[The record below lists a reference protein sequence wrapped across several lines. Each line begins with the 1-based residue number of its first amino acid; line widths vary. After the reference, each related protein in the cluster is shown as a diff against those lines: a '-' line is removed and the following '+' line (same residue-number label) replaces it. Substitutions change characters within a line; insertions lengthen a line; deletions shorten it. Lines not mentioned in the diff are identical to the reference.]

1 MSECTCPWV
10 DPSLWTT
17 YGSAVEPGSQR
28 EPDPEC
34 PEHGQPHR
42 WCETC
47 LMHIP
52 VVDEFDD
59 QVGYE
64 EQAREVRVTA
74 LVCGHDIVREVR
86 RRRYAP

>member
-34 PEHGQPHR
+34 PEHGQPSLTKIAN
-42 WCETC
+42 ETS
-47 LMHIP
+47 
-52 VVDEFDD
+52 
-59 QVGYE
+59 
-64 EQAREVRVTA
+64 
-74 LVCGHDIVREVR
+74 R
-86 RRRYAP
+86 RNLIDNEG